1 MARCFF
7 RVTFVVFLLCV
18 YCCMAEWEMV
28 VLSVYRFVLLSTV
41 CRLLPLCIDET
52 TIYVCCLWMSLKPP
66 LPRMYQSGL
75 VRREPKPP
83 ARPLKPC
90 FLCCCCDVVH
100 LWRVSHAP
108 SLLVMRHSNTQN
120 GVDSETELAL
130 LTGDWCIIFRTY
142 TLHVDIAVSTI
153 HHTGSHEV
161 DLVKEWLAVNFS
173 CHTSDSSSS

>member
-1 MARCFF
+1 
-7 RVTFVVFLLCV
+7 
-18 YCCMAEWEMV
+18 MV

-83 ARPLKPC
+83 ARPLKLNRKSQRLLMQNKPYPC

-161 DLVKEWLAVNFS
+161 DLGVKEWLAVNFS